1 MRHAEEVTFG
11 GSGLDRAAE
20 LRGQAEVL
28 QAARRDPASEC
39 LLLWRGFLLMAG
51 ESALARLPMDHPV
64 LQGRDKEP
72 VFLGR
77 EDQGMIFAQDISEW
91 SPPEAVE
98 DMGPGR
104 PQQAP
109 LPRHPEVEEAYHFGD
124 LRGVMGRLHRR
135 DAELAATARALYSW
149 HATHGFCS
157 RCGRPSEMSMA
168 GWQRSCSS
176 CGGQHFPRTDPV
188 VIMLITHGNDL
199 LLGRSP
205 GWPDR
210 MWSLLAGFVEPGETI
225 EAAVRREVMEESRVT
240 VGRVRYLS
248 SQPWAFPNSL
258 MFGCHGEAT
267 SREIEIDP
275 AELEAARWVSRE
287 EMVDVLAGSHPEI
300 RPLRQGAI
308 AEFLIRNWVADT
320 LE

>member
-20 LRGQAEVL
+20 LRGRDETL
-28 QAARRDPASEC
+28 EAARRAPGSTC
-39 LLLWRGFLLMAG
+39 ILFWRGFPLLAG
-51 ESALARLPMDHPV
+51 ESALARLPMDYPV
-64 LQGRDKEP
+64 LRDREKLP
-72 VFLGR
+72 VLLGR
-77 EDQGMIFAQDISEW
+77 EDGGLVFAQDISEW
-91 SPPEAVE
+91 SPPDAPA
-98 DMGPGR
+98 DLGPGR

-109 LPRHPEVEEAYHFGD
+109 LPSHPEIEDGYHFGD
-124 LRGVMGRLHRR
+124 LRGVMGRLNRR
-135 DAELAATARALYSW
+135 DAELAATGRALYSW
-149 HATHGFCS
+149 HATHGFCA
-157 RCGRPSEMSMA
+157 RCGRPSRVTMA
-168 GWQRSCSS
+168 GWQRSCDS

-225 EAAVRREVMEESRVT
+225 EAAVRREVMEEARIPVGPVT
-240 VGRVRYLS
+240 YLS

-267 SREIEIDP
+267 GREITLDP
-275 AELEAARWVSRE
+275 VELEDACWVPRE
-287 EMVDVLAGSHPEI
+287 EMVDVLAGTHTAI

-320 LE
+320 LD

>member
-20 LRGQAEVL
+20 LRGQDEAL
-28 QAARRDPASEC
+28 QAARRAPTSEC

-51 ESALARLPMDHPV
+51 ENALARLPMDHPV
-64 LQGRDKEP
+64 LQGRDKDP
-72 VFLGR
+72 VLLGR
-77 EDQGMIFAQDISEW
+77 EDRGLIFAQDISEW
-91 SPPEAVE
+91 NPPEAVE

-109 LPRHPEVEEAYHFGD
+109 LPHHPEVEDAYHFGD
-124 LRGVMGRLHRR
+124 LRGVMGRLNRR

-157 RCGRPSEMSMA
+157 RCGRPSRMTMA
-168 GWQRSCSS
+168 GWQRGCDS

-188 VIMLITHGNDL
+188 VIMLITQGNDV

-205 GWPDR
+205 GWPER

-225 EAAVRREVMEESRVT
+225 EAAVRREVMEESRVP
-240 VGRVRYLS
+240 VGRVDYLS

-258 MFGCHGEAT
+258 MFGCRGEAT
-267 SREIEIDP
+267 AREIEIDP
-275 AELEAARWVSRE
+275 VELEGAMWVSRE
-287 EMVDVLAGSHPEI
+287 AMVDVLAGTHPDI
-300 RPLRQGAI
+300 RPLRKGAI

-320 LE
+320 LD

>member
-20 LRGQAEVL
+20 LRSQDEVL
-28 QAARRDPASEC
+28 EAARRAPGSTC

-51 ESALARLPMDHPV
+51 EGALARLSMDHPV
-64 LQGRDKEP
+64 LQDREATP
-72 VFLGR
+72 ILLGR
-77 EDQGMIFAQDISEW
+77 EDQGMVFAQDISEW
-91 SPPEAVE
+91 SPPDAVM
-98 DMGPGR
+98 DAGPGR
-104 PQQAP
+104 AQQA
-109 LPRHPEVEEAYHFGD
+109 LPSHPEVEDSYHFGD
-124 LRGVMGRLHRR
+124 LRGVMGRLNRR
-135 DAELAATARALYSW
+135 DAELAATARALFSW
-149 HATHGFCS
+149 HSTHRFCS
-157 RCGRPSEMSMA
+157 RCGQPSRVTMA
-168 GWQRSCSS
+168 GWQRGCDS
-176 CGGQHFPRTDPV
+176 CGAQHFPRTDPV

-205 GWPDR
+205 GWPDG

-225 EAAVRREVMEESRVT
+225 EAAVRREVREESNVP
-240 VGRVRYLS
+240 VGPVRYLS

-258 MFGCHGEAT
+258 MFGCIGEAT
-267 SREIEIDP
+267 GREITIDP
-275 AELEAARWVSRE
+275 VELEAAKWVSRE
-287 EMVDVLAGSHPEI
+287 EMVDVLAGSHATI